1 MIRQLVASYVL
12 LVAVALA
19 AFTAPVAVTPTQQVY
34 GDAEGSARREAQ
46 VAALVLATDDES
58 SRQALVQL
66 MSAYSQQ
73 TPGRLDVLPAVGGM
87 PAPVAPDVTSF
98 REALEGRESLRW
110 GYAEALGADGLVL
123 AVPARAPDG
132 TVVGA
137 VRVSYPSKP
146 LTDRLWEIWGFRAI
160 LAVIVLA
167 IAAGS
172 GVLLARRLTRP
183 LRELNLMASRLRDGD
198 LTARA
203 AETGPAE
210 TRTLAST
217 LNTAMGTID
226 TLVGAQRAFIGDASH
241 QLRTPLTAL
250 RLSLDNIADGVED
263 PYVREDVERATAE
276 VVRMSRMVNG
286 LLTLARAEAAV
297 TSPEPVKLADAVAD
311 RFESWRAVAD
321 ERGVTLHHELIELI
335 EPDLRALA
343 SHGHLEQVL
352 DNILSNALEVSPDD
366 ATITVRS
373 FREDGKAICE
383 VVDQGPGMPAADR
396 QRAFDRFWRGRGL
409 TGSGGSGLGL
419 AIVKQLVT
427 DDGGTVSLHEAETG
441 GLRVRIALRAQASP
455 TSGG

>member
-1 MIRQLVASYVL
+1 VIRQLVASYVL
-12 LVAVALA
+12 LVAAALA
-19 AFTAPVAVTPTQQVY
+19 AFTAPVAVTLTQQVY

-46 VAALVLATDDES
+46 VAALVLATEDES

-66 MSAYSQQ
+66 MAAYAQQ
-73 TPGRLDVLPAVGGM
+73 TPGRLDVLPAVGG
-87 PAPVAPDVTSF
+87 PPLAPDDAAFT
-98 REALEGRESLRW
+98 EALEGREYLRW
-110 GYAEALGADGLVL
+110 GHADALDADGLVIAL
-123 AVPARAPDG
+123 PARTPEG

-167 IAAGS
+167 IAAAS

-217 LNTAMGTID
+217 LNTATGTID

-250 RLSLDNIADGVED
+250 RLSLDNIADGVQD

-297 TSPEPVKLADAVAD
+297 TSPEPVRLADTVAD

-321 ERGVTLHHELIELI
+321 ERGVTLDHELSD
-335 EPDLRALA
+335 PDLRALA
-343 SHGHLEQVL
+343 SPGHLEQVL
-352 DNILSNALEVSPDD
+352 DNVLSNALEVSPDD

-383 VVDQGPGMPAADR
+383 IVDHGPGMPAVDR

-427 DDGGTVSLHEAETG
+427 DDGGTVSLHESESETG
-441 GLRVRIALRAQASP
+441 GLRVRIALRAPASP

>member
-12 LVAVALA
+12 LVAAALV
-19 AFTAPVAVTPTQQVY
+19 AFTVPVAVTLTQQVY

-46 VAALVLATDDES
+46 VAALVLAADDES
-58 SRQALVQL
+58 SRQALAQL
-66 MSAYSQQ
+66 VSAYEQQ
-73 TPGRLDVLPAVGGM
+73 TPGRLDALSAGGTAVGAL
-87 PAPVAPDVTSF
+87 PLPLAPDDTAF
-98 REALEGRESLRW
+98 GEALAGREWQQW
-110 GYAEALGADGLVL
+110 GYADALGANGLII

-146 LTDRLWEIWGFRAI
+146 LTDRLWEIWGFRAA
-160 LAVIVLA
+160 LALIVLA
-167 IAAGS
+167 IAAAS
-172 GVLLARRLTRP
+172 GVALARQVTRP
-183 LRELNLMASRLRDGD
+183 LRELNVMAGRLRDGD

-217 LNTAMGTID
+217 MNTATETIG

-263 PYVREDVERATAE
+263 PYVREDVDRATAE
-276 VVRMSRMVNG
+276 VVRMSRMING

-297 TSPEPVKLADAVAD
+297 TSPEPVLLADTVAD

-321 ERGVTLHHELIELI
+321 ERGVTLRHDLADR
-335 EPDLRALA
+335 DLRALA
-343 SHGHLEQVL
+343 SPGHLEHVL
-352 DNILSNALEVSPDD
+352 DNVLSNALEVSPDD
-366 ATITVRS
+366 ATISVRT
-373 FREDGKAICE
+373 FRENGKAICDI
-383 VVDQGPGMPAADR
+383 VDQGPGMPAADR

-427 DDGGTVSLHEAETG
+427 DDGGTVSLHDAETG
-441 GLRVRIALRAQASP
+441 GLRVRIALRAAP
-455 TSGG
+455 DPAP